1 MANKVTAAKPAIGGA
16 ISVAPVGTTLPTD
29 ATTALAA
36 AFTKLGYISEDGL
49 VNSNSMTSDA
59 IKAWG
64 GDEVL
69 VIDQGREDS
78 FKYTLLE
85 ALDVNVLKQFY
96 GAANVTG
103 TLETGIAIAAKSN
116 VELPEQVVVIDM
128 VMKGGALKRIVIP
141 NGKVAEVGDITY
153 SDDNAVG
160 YETTLKAIA
169 DASGNTH
176 YEYIM
181 GATGATGATEGNG

>member
-1 MANKVTAAKPAIGGA
+1 MGNKVTAAKPKTGGA
-16 ISVAPVGTTLPTD
+16 ISVAPAGTTLPTD
-29 ATTALAA
+29 ATTALGN
-36 AFTKLGYISEDGL
+36 AFTQLGYITEDGL
-49 VNSNSMTSDA
+49 VNSNTSSSES

-96 GAANVTG
+96 GADNVTG
-103 TLETGIAIAAKSN
+103 TLETGISISAKSN
-116 VELPEQVVVIDM
+116 VVLPEQVIVADM
-128 VMKGGALKRIVIP
+128 IMKDGVLKRIVIP

-153 SDDNAVG
+153 SDSDAIG
-160 YETTLKAIA
+160 YETTVKAIP
-169 DASGNTH
+169 DELGCTH
-176 YEYIM
+176 YEYIE
-181 GATGATGATEGNG
+181 APSNG